1 MPTRRVVRQQ
11 SVVPD
16 TRELGWG
23 FAIQTLIA
31 AGMVVALARLWPH
44 YCEQQQRQR
53 VLETELTRTET
64 QVQALQQ
71 QFQRTFDPRRQPRLQ
86 QAATQQLQ
94 PHQRLVIWVSPPR

>member
-1 MPTRRVVRQQ
+1 MPNRTVVRRQPT
-11 SVVPD
+11 VPSS
-16 TRELGWG
+16 RELGWG

-31 AGMVVALARLWPH
+31 AGMVVALARLWPY